1 MPHATHRTA
10 TPLLALVFAADL
22 ALAQPG
28 AAPAPDPGPRAE
40 VEAEDADLAAR
51 LVRPLGL
58 DDCIQIAL
66 QRNIGLAVARAARDA
81 ARTQVD
87 QAWGEFVPALTLVGT
102 GRRIDASTRERQTD
116 AEAKLVQKLPT
127 GTLVEAG
134 LTFKDTNADSLAGE
148 GRPSLKLTQPLL
160 RDGGWTAATSAV
172 RDARLGATAQDAA
185 LRAQVLQLVYDVKAA
200 YLEILRRRQLIEVNE
215 RAVTRDEEL
224 VAFSRAKVE
233 AQLAT
238 TRDVLSAEIVLA
250 QDRGRLVN
258 AEAQYQAGLDQMANV
273 LAVRIA
279 RPLEIDT
286 IDLATAPLP
295 VDEDAWV
302 ARALRENPGLQQA
315 RLELERAELARKLA
329 GNARLPQLDVAVAY
343 DQVRESVTGRVSE
356 RGWEGTVTM
365 SYPLLPRAPGGAYR
379 QARLEYDQSRRLL
392 ADAERQVVLDVRDAV
407 RNLQRSQDRI
417 SILEKNIEGARA
429 KVEFAKV
436 NFQLGRASN
445 LDITDAQKDLL
456 TAETD
461 HVNEL
466 VTYRLGAAR
475 LEQLLGGSI

>member
-1 MPHATHRTA
+1 
-10 TPLLALVFAADL
+10 V
-22 ALAQPG
+22 
-28 AAPAPDPGPRAE
+28 
-40 VEAEDADLAAR
+40 R
-51 LVRPLGL
+51 LV
-58 DDCIQIAL
+58 
-66 QRNIGLAVARAARDA
+66 
-81 ARTQVD
+81 
-87 QAWGEFVPALTLVGT
+87 
-102 GRRIDASTRERQTD
+102 
-116 AEAKLVQKLPT
+116 
-127 GTLVEAG
+127 
-134 LTFKDTNADSLAGE
+134 
-148 GRPSLKLTQPLL
+148 QPLL
-160 RDGGWTAATSAV
+160 RAGGWTAATSAL
-172 RDARLGATAQDAA
+172 RDARLGARAADAA
-185 LRAQVLQLVYDVKAA
+185 LRARVLQLVFDVKAA
-200 YLEILRRRQLIEVNE
+200 YLEILRRRQLIEVNR
-215 RAVTRDEEL
+215 RAVARDEDL

-258 AEAQYQAGLDQMANV
+258 ATAQYQAGLDQLANV

-279 RPLEIDT
+279 RPLELET
-286 IDLATAPLP
+286 IDLAMPAIQ

-302 ARALRENPGLQQA
+302 ARALRENPGLEQA
-315 RLELERAELARKLA
+315 RLDLERAELARKLA
-329 GNARLPQLDVAVAY
+329 GNARLPQLDLSVAY
-343 DQVRESVTGRVSE
+343 DQVRESISGRVSE
-356 RGWEGTVTM
+356 RTWEGTVTM
-365 SYPLLPRAPGGAYR
+365 SYPLLPRGPAGAYR

-392 ADAERQVVLDVRDAV
+392 ADAERLVVLDVRDAV

-466 VTYRLGAAR
+466 VTYRLGVAR